1 MTSASDYKLKIENLD
16 IEESLNNR
24 SSKSVKEAQ
33 AVKKDCISYQRDLR
47 QIKKAI
53 NLEIKEIRAG
63 YRDKIANAGSIVD
76 GAFSLFGKRGLGGSI
91 RADSK
96 RAMTQER
103 NNVIAPYE
111 NLKLIIDNY
120 IHSIDNA
127 KKEIDDFIIELK
139 SQEQLEKPSKANT
152 KNGRFCGSCGARA
165 AKSHKFCTQCGAK
178 LEET

>member
-1 MTSASDYKLKIENLD
+1 MLGAFLMCIARAAARLATIRIPAFSPGQANCSDGSGYTSSF
-16 IEESLNNR
+16 
-24 SSKSVKEAQ
+24 
-33 AVKKDCISYQRDLR
+33 
-47 QIKKAI
+47 
-53 NLEIKEIRAG
+53 
-63 YRDKIANAGSIVD
+63 GSIVG
-76 GAFSLFGKRGLGGSI
+76 GALSLFGKRGLGGSI

-152 KNGRFCGSCGARA
+152 KNGRF
-165 AKSHKFCTQCGAK
+165 
-178 LEET
+178 